1 MSLSTNKI
9 LLANASTNTAGAYFQ
24 VVSFNVTANTTQANT
39 TIPAGLWFVT
49 NTANVTI
56 YFNTSNNVA
65 SPTFTTALANNTA
78 GLVFSDG
85 VNVLANSALGN
96 VTINLY
102 GSNGGSAVS
111 GTYNAS

>member
-24 VVSFNVTANTTQANT
+24 VTSFNVTNSATAAT

-102 GSNGGSAVS
+102 GSNGGNAVS

>member
-9 LLANASTNTAGAYFQ
+9 LLANASTNTAGAFFQ
-24 VVSFNVTANTTQANT
+24 VTSFNVTNSTTAAT

-102 GSNGGSAVS
+102 GSNGGQNVS